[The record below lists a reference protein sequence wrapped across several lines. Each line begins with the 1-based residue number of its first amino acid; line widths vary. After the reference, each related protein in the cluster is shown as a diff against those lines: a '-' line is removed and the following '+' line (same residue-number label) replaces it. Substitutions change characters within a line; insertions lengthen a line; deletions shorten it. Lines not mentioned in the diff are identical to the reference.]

1 MGKSKNKEV
10 IQEAFSKRDLDPGKK
25 NLYILVGVAG
35 CGKSTWSNK
44 QEDSYIV
51 SMDEQFEKSAAKNG
65 IAYNECFLHPP
76 LGSKEGD
83 FISEFEHLG
92 QVVPDSNSRQEE
104 KMSYE
109 LVMKSNRNAF
119 GMFMGSINK
128 SMESGQNIILD
139 MTNLRPRKRK
149 EALAYFEKILDNYN
163 KIAVVFELREAKL
176 EELYS
181 RLEKRKE
188 ILKNAGIYKDITPEL
203 IDQMLDMFLPVT
215 KNEMFDQAWVINNFE

>member
-1 MGKSKNKEV
+1 MKEIQNKEI
-10 IQEAFSKRDLDPGKK
+10 IQEPFSKRDLDQAKK

-35 CGKSTWSNK
+35 CGKSTWANK

-65 IAYNECFLHPP
+65 ISYNECFLYPP

-83 FISEFEHLG
+83 LIPNFEHLG
-92 QVVPDSNSRQEE
+92 KVVPDSNSRQEE

-109 LVMKSNRNAF
+109 LVMKSNRGAF

-128 SMESGQNIILD
+128 SMESGKNIILD

-149 EALAYFEKILDNYN
+149 EALGYFEKILGEYN
-163 KIAVVFELREAKL
+163 KVAVVFQLKKDNL
-176 EELYS
+176 NELYL

-188 ILKNAGIYKDITPEL
+188 ILKSAGIIKDITPEL

-215 KNEMFDQAWVINNFE
+215 KNEMFDQVWVINNF